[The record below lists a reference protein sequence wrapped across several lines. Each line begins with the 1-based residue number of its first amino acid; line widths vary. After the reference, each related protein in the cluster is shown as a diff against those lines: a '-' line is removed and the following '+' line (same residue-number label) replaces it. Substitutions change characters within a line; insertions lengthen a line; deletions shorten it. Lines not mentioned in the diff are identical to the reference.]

1 MANGY
6 GMAKGHDGSEVV
18 MCYCGTVK
26 KEGFYQCCQDQI
38 TMNQESRYFGGQ
50 MSKREMVEW
59 DMKRDPKAREQR
71 KMEIEAFERQVNK
84 SHFEKG
90 EKIEVVAAYRPNEEW
105 KMEYMGEWVGLEEE
119 KEVPANETPRE
130 ELLQRDVGILF
141 DEKNRL
147 FNENRLLKKQNES
160 VLGKTEKILDQN
172 IKLFEANKRLF
183 LENQKLKAGKNNAD
197 M

>member
-1 MANGY
+1 
-6 GMAKGHDGSEVV
+6 MAKGHDGSEVV

-90 EKIEVVAAYRPNEEW
+90 EKIEVAAAYRPNEEW

-119 KEVPANETPRE
+119 KEVPANETSRE
-130 ELLQRDVGILF
+130 ELLQRDVGILLKECRELRK
-141 DEKNRL
+141 DND
-147 FNENRLLKKQNES
+147 LLIAQNKILIAQNEIMF
-160 VLGKTEKILDQN
+160 KTLRSNSKILVG
-172 IKLFEANKRLF
+172 
-183 LENQKLKAGKNNAD
+183 LEQMKNNAD